1 MPKYGPSIKKILSI
15 CHTVSEDDVCK
26 LGVSILDALEAL
38 HSKGLVYNN
47 LSKAHVLIGDHRF
60 INKEEVR
67 LIDFSRAREFI
78 NEKGEV
84 IKNDGVIYN
93 PNKAGMIGLNL
104 YDPMNDVRDLLTFLK
119 SLSEGHEY
127 EKLEQMAKL
136 IKDMENPEFHKL
148 KDILQL
154 QKAHEYSWT
163 DLTILEEH
171 QPFKKISNII
181 EESKHSQDFEEEQSD
196 GDNSDSSAEA
206 DEPDSAKKEEEHDF
220 I

>member
-1 MPKYGPSIKKILSI
+1 MPKYGPSIKKIMSI
-15 CHTVSEDDVCK
+15 CHTLTEDDVCH

-47 LSKAHVLIGDHRF
+47 LSANHVLIGDHRF
-60 INKEEVR
+60 ANKEEVR

-93 PNKAGMIGLNL
+93 PNKAGMTGLNL
-104 YDPMNDVRDLLTFLK
+104 FDPMNDLRDLLSFLK
-119 SLSEGHEY
+119 SLSEGQEN
-127 EKLEQMAKL
+127 EKLDQMAKL
-136 IKDMENPEFHKL
+136 IKDMDKPEFHKL

-154 QKAHEYSWT
+154 KKAHQYSWT
-163 DLTILEEH
+163 DLTFLEEH

-181 EESKHSQDFEEEQSD
+181 EESKHSQEFEEKQSD

-206 DEPDSAKKEEEHDF
+206 DESDSDKGEQEK
-220 I
+220 